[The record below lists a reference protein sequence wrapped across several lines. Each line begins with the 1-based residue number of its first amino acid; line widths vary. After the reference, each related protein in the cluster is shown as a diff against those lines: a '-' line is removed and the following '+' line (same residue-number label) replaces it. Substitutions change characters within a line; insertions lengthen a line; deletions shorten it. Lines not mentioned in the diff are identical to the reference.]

1 MGKSHT
7 KLTLVIV
14 FLLSCV
20 SAYAAGFANEK
31 LHYVISYKWGLI
43 HKDAGEALPDVRRQG
58 RLPHNA
64 LQRRQAVG
72 GQDIYGARHVACHC
86 GCRLFSGLRTTRR
99 FRTKAGNMAGR
110 HNLLPYSGRNVT
122 GIVSVTEKEREG
134 QLFHQDSVSTRGRYT
149 ICLLYS
155 IILG

>member
-43 HKDAGEALPDVRRQG
+43 HKDAGEATLTLRRQG
-58 RLPHNA
+58 ADYRIMLAAKTKPWADKIFMVRDTLPLW
-64 LQRRQAVG
+64 LQTV
-72 GQDIYGARHVACHC
+72 
-86 GCRLFSGLRTTRR
+86 SGLRTTRR
-99 FRTKAGNMAGR
+99 FRTKAGNMAR
-110 HNLLPYSGRNVT
+110 T
-122 GIVSVTEKEREG
+122 T
-134 QLFHQDSVSTRGRYT
+134 
-149 ICLLYS
+149 
-155 IILG
+155 